1 MRPPSGMSLER
12 LCLEQEDIIEKQ
24 AAQNVGKAYK
34 KMHGGVMK
42 EIIFALIGGGF
53 FAFIQFLI
61 TRYDNKHYLRK
72 NVKKSYE
79 CPYDIWILYTKAS
92 S

>member
-1 MRPPSGMSLER
+1 
-12 LCLEQEDIIEKQ
+12 
-24 AAQNVGKAYK
+24 
-34 KMHGGVMK
+34 MK

-61 TRYDNKHYLRK
+61 TRYDNKHYSRK

-79 CPYDIWILYTKAS
+79 YPI
-92 S
+92 